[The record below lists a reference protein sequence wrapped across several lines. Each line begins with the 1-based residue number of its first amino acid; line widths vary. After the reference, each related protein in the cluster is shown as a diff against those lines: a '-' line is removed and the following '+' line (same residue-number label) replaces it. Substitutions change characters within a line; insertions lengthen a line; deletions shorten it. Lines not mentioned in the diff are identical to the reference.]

1 MTASLDKSQRNFR
14 KHSGTYSRRVV
25 FRGTTHWTCESRG
38 ALSALLNTRGKK
50 WVCTLNLYIR
60 VCVKTSP
67 QLTLVPSS
75 FPTLFLLRLLN
86 LRTTRRNVHS
96 LAFIIFYP
104 IVFLNHHW
112 HICVSIFS
120 YVWLTNSLNKMDVLA
135 TNNIVSSAS
144 AKGPQSS
151 SPDIY
156 FSSFIPFCFFTK
168 MFWIVCL
175 PPLRKWQVGR

>member
-1 MTASLDKSQRNFR
+1 MAKNGYA
-14 KHSGTYSRRVV
+14 HSI
-25 FRGTTHWTCESRG
+25 
-38 ALSALLNTRGKK
+38 
-50 WVCTLNLYIR
+50 CTLR
-60 VCVKTSP
+60 VCVKTSS

-112 HICVSIFS
+112 HICVSTFS
-120 YVWLTNSLNKMDVLA
+120 YFWLTNSLNKMDVLA
-135 TNNIVSSAS
+135 TNNIDITVSSAS

-151 SPDIY
+151 SPDVY
-156 FSSFIPFCFFTK
+156 FSSFIPFWFFTK
-168 MFWIVCL
+168 MF
-175 PPLRKWQVGR
+175 